1 MSQSASIPGDT
12 PLKRNAAA
20 TGVFFTGTLEEQRM
34 AVMNDLGNIP
44 EVTVDFMLNHI
55 VPDSGVDVE
64 HTMRRLRQKGDLLD
78 AGWKEFI
85 DVLPKDSPDN
95 KQKVFSKMGRI
106 YKRIIGYTKLKG
118 SSRTPTLVL
127 GTSPDT
133 APVSETLVRTHPDGY
148 GQLNSDHP
156 NHTSQCGYRSKEK
169 KSNYHWMNIAY
180 VEEYKKRN
188 TVNELNDVCPILIF
202 KKTLLTLT
210 LQNTVKIL
218 WSLHHIMNVDHR
230 RRFAFGTT
238 IENTD
243 ARIWFC
249 SRQIVLVTHR
259 FDFMK
264 VNFGLRLLSLCIFTN
279 DGSLSAF

>member
-1 MSQSASIPGDT
+1 MSQSASVLGDT
-12 PLKRNAAA
+12 PLKRNAGA
-20 TGVFFTGTLEEQRM
+20 TGVFFTGTLEEQRT

-64 HTMRRLRQKGDLLD
+64 HTMRKLRHKGDLLD

-85 DVLPKDSPDN
+85 DELPKDSADN
-95 KQKVFSKMGRI
+95 EQKVFLKMGTI
-106 YKRIIGYTKLKG
+106 YQRIIDSTKFKR

-127 GTSPDT
+127 GTSPDI
-133 APVSETLVRTHPDGY
+133 APVSETSVKTRPDGC
-148 GQLNSDHP
+148 GQLNSNHRI
-156 NHTSQCGYRSKEK
+156 HTSRCGYPSQEK
-169 KSNYHWMNIAY
+169 GDYHWFNIAY

-188 TVNELNDVCPILIF
+188 TISDLNDVCLIF
-202 KKTLLTLT
+202 IFKLTLLTLI

-218 WSLHHIMNVDHR
+218 WSLHHIMNVDCR
-230 RRFAFGTT
+230 RRFALGAT

-243 ARIWFC
+243 TRIWFC
-249 SRQIVLVTHR
+249 CRQIVLVTHR

-264 VNFGLRLLSLCIFTN
+264 VKFGLRLLSLCIITN
-279 DGSLSAF
+279 DGSLPTF